1 MNKYEFIYYLNTA
14 TAERRPTTKEDIEN
28 DWREEEHEFNSDLE
42 AFEYVYTDIL
52 DEYEA
57 DLDDLDEFYNDY
69 EATTDNDKI
78 EAFKSYFDS
87 CDVGDGSTIIVQ
99 IKKDNEVIYDSGF
112 SKEDLIDNEEFD
124 AEEFD
129 ENLSLMEVTMKKL
142 SENLEEDK
150 EVVSN
155 YKQKFID
162 FCSDKIEDL
171 GDVMIDE
178 TPYHVIMHTEGIR
191 EFTDLRIIADLDNYE
206 FENLVAIN
214 EDDKIVINT
223 PMIDFNEYAATMQF
237 DVIDE
242 KFYNNLMNNWEDLNM
257 NERISD
263 ELGDEEEFDESLSLI
278 EATMKKL
285 SEDFEEDEL
294 DMYNLVKSMID
305 KLNEISKEDGLYW
318 EANEIYNNCAITE
331 DETDQYME
339 IFVYK
344 DKEGNIKY
352 STDEEHADSY
362 DTVEDAYE
370 ACMWKSAD

>member
-1 MNKYEFIYYLNTA
+1 MNKYKFTYYLNTA

-28 DWREEEHEFNSDLE
+28 DWREEEQEFNSDLE

-57 DLDDLDEFYNDY
+57 GLDDLDEFYNDY
-69 EATTDNDKI
+69 EATTDTDKI

-99 IKKDNEVIYDSGF
+99 IKRDNEIIYDSGF
-112 SKEDLIDNEEFD
+112 SKEDLIDEEEYD
-124 AEEFD
+124 DEEEFD
-129 ENLSLMEVTMKKL
+129 ESLSLMEVTMKKL
-142 SENLEEDK
+142 SENLEED
-150 EVVSN
+150 E
-155 YKQKFID
+155 
-162 FCSDKIEDL
+162 
-171 GDVMIDE
+171 
-178 TPYHVIMHTEGIR
+178 
-191 EFTDLRIIADLDNYE
+191 
-206 FENLVAIN
+206 
-214 EDDKIVINT
+214 
-223 PMIDFNEYAATMQF
+223 
-237 DVIDE
+237 
-242 KFYNNLMNNWEDLNM
+242 LNM
-257 NERISD
+257 YD
-263 ELGDEEEFDESLSLI
+263 
-278 EATMKKL
+278 
-285 SEDFEEDEL
+285 
-294 DMYNLVKSMID
+294 LVKNMID

-370 ACMWKSAD
+370 ACMWKSAE

>member
-1 MNKYEFIYYLNTA
+1 MNKYKFTYYLNTA

-28 DWREEEHEFNSDLE
+28 DQKEEEQEFNSDLE

-57 DLDDLDEFYNDY
+57 GLSDLDEFYNDY

-112 SKEDLIDNEEFD
+112 SKEDLINDEEYD
-124 AEEFD
+124 DEEFD
-129 ENLSLMEVTMKKL
+129 ENLSLVEV
-142 SENLEEDK
+142 
-150 EVVSN
+150 
-155 YKQKFID
+155 
-162 FCSDKIEDL
+162 
-171 GDVMIDE
+171 
-178 TPYHVIMHTEGIR
+178 
-191 EFTDLRIIADLDNYE
+191 
-206 FENLVAIN
+206 
-214 EDDKIVINT
+214 
-223 PMIDFNEYAATMQF
+223 
-237 DVIDE
+237 
-242 KFYNNLMNNWEDLNM
+242 
-257 NERISD
+257 
-263 ELGDEEEFDESLSLI
+263 
-278 EATMKKL
+278 TMKKL

-294 DMYNLVKSMID
+294 NMYDLVESMID

-370 ACMWKSAD
+370 ACMWKSAE

>member
-28 DWREEEHEFNSDLE
+28 DWREEEQEFNSDLE

-69 EATTDNDKI
+69 EATTDTDKI

-124 AEEFD
+124 DEEFD

>member
-1 MNKYEFIYYLNTA
+1 MNKYKFTYYLNTA

-28 DWREEEHEFNSDLE
+28 DWREEEQEFNSDLE

-124 AEEFD
+124 DEEFD
-129 ENLSLMEVTMKKL
+129 ENLSLVEV
-142 SENLEEDK
+142 
-150 EVVSN
+150 
-155 YKQKFID
+155 
-162 FCSDKIEDL
+162 
-171 GDVMIDE
+171 
-178 TPYHVIMHTEGIR
+178 
-191 EFTDLRIIADLDNYE
+191 
-206 FENLVAIN
+206 
-214 EDDKIVINT
+214 
-223 PMIDFNEYAATMQF
+223 
-237 DVIDE
+237 
-242 KFYNNLMNNWEDLNM
+242 
-257 NERISD
+257 
-263 ELGDEEEFDESLSLI
+263 
-278 EATMKKL
+278 TMKKL

-294 DMYNLVKSMID
+294 NMYDLVESMID

-370 ACMWKSAD
+370 ACMWKSAE

>member
-1 MNKYEFIYYLNTA
+1 MNKYKFIYYLNTA

-28 DWREEEHEFNSDLE
+28 DWKEEEQELNSDLE

-57 DLDDLDEFYNDY
+57 GLSDLGEFYNDY

-124 AEEFD
+124 DEEFD
-129 ENLSLMEVTMKKL
+129 ENLSLVEV
-142 SENLEEDK
+142 
-150 EVVSN
+150 
-155 YKQKFID
+155 
-162 FCSDKIEDL
+162 
-171 GDVMIDE
+171 
-178 TPYHVIMHTEGIR
+178 
-191 EFTDLRIIADLDNYE
+191 
-206 FENLVAIN
+206 
-214 EDDKIVINT
+214 
-223 PMIDFNEYAATMQF
+223 
-237 DVIDE
+237 
-242 KFYNNLMNNWEDLNM
+242 
-257 NERISD
+257 
-263 ELGDEEEFDESLSLI
+263 
-278 EATMKKL
+278 TMKKL

-294 DMYNLVKSMID
+294 NMYDLVESMID

-370 ACMWKSAD
+370 ACMWKSAE

>member
-1 MNKYEFIYYLNTA
+1 MNKYKFTYYLNTA

-28 DWREEEHEFNSDLE
+28 DWKEEEQEFNSDLE

-57 DLDDLDEFYNDY
+57 GLYDLDEFYNDY

-99 IKKDNEVIYDSGF
+99 IKRDNEIIYDSGF
-112 SKEDLIDNEEFD
+112 SKEDLIDEEEYD
-124 AEEFD
+124 DEEYD
-129 ENLSLMEVTMKKL
+129 E
-142 SENLEEDK
+142 
-150 EVVSN
+150 
-155 YKQKFID
+155 
-162 FCSDKIEDL
+162 
-171 GDVMIDE
+171 
-178 TPYHVIMHTEGIR
+178 
-191 EFTDLRIIADLDNYE
+191 
-206 FENLVAIN
+206 
-214 EDDKIVINT
+214 
-223 PMIDFNEYAATMQF
+223 EY
-237 DVIDE
+237 
-242 KFYNNLMNNWEDLNM
+242 
-257 NERISD
+257 
-263 ELGDEEEFDESLSLI
+263 DEEEFDESLSLM
-278 EATMKKL
+278 EVTMKKL

-294 DMYNLVKSMID
+294 NMYNLVKNMID

-370 ACMWKSAD
+370 ACMWKSNE

>member
-28 DWREEEHEFNSDLE
+28 DWKEEEQELNSDLE

-57 DLDDLDEFYNDY
+57 GLNDLDEFYNDY
-69 EATTDNDKI
+69 KATTDNDKI

-112 SKEDLIDNEEFD
+112 SKEDLINDE
-124 AEEFD
+124 EEFD
-129 ENLSLMEVTMKKL
+129 ENLSLVEVTMKKL
-142 SENLEEDK
+142 SEDLEEDK
-150 EVVSN
+150 EVASN

-191 EFTDLRIIADLDNYE
+191 EFTDLRIVADLDNYE

-242 KFYNNLMNNWEDLNM
+242 KFYNNLMNNWDDLNM
-257 NERISD
+257 DERISD

-294 DMYNLVKSMID
+294 SMYNLVESMID

-362 DTVEDAYE
+362 NTVEDAYE
-370 ACMWKSAD
+370 ACMWKSAE

>member
-1 MNKYEFIYYLNTA
+1 MNKYKFIYYLNTA

-28 DWREEEHEFNSDLE
+28 DWKEEEQELNSDLE

-57 DLDDLDEFYNDY
+57 GLSDLDEFYNDY
-69 EATTDNDKI
+69 EAVTDNDKI

-124 AEEFD
+124 DEEFD
-129 ENLSLMEVTMKKL
+129 ENLSLVEV
-142 SENLEEDK
+142 
-150 EVVSN
+150 
-155 YKQKFID
+155 
-162 FCSDKIEDL
+162 
-171 GDVMIDE
+171 
-178 TPYHVIMHTEGIR
+178 
-191 EFTDLRIIADLDNYE
+191 
-206 FENLVAIN
+206 
-214 EDDKIVINT
+214 
-223 PMIDFNEYAATMQF
+223 
-237 DVIDE
+237 
-242 KFYNNLMNNWEDLNM
+242 
-257 NERISD
+257 
-263 ELGDEEEFDESLSLI
+263 
-278 EATMKKL
+278 TMKKL

-294 DMYNLVKSMID
+294 NMYDLVESMID

-344 DKEGNIKY
+344 DKNGNIKY

-370 ACMWKSAD
+370 ACMWKSAE

>member
-57 DLDDLDEFYNDY
+57 GLDDLDEFYNDY
-69 EATTDNDKI
+69 EATTDTDKI

-124 AEEFD
+124 DEEFD

>member
-1 MNKYEFIYYLNTA
+1 MNKYKFIYYLNTA

-28 DWREEEHEFNSDLE
+28 DWKEEEQELNSDLE

-57 DLDDLDEFYNDY
+57 GLSDLDEFYNDY
-69 EATTDNDKI
+69 EAITDNDKI

-124 AEEFD
+124 DEEFD

-370 ACMWKSAD
+370 GCMWKSAD